1 MKVVRESMKEYNVHL
16 RHEIL
21 IIQTFLFMP
30 FFSFFFFC
38 QPELL
43 FISLLLVN
51 TPSSEI

>member
-16 RHEIL
+16 MHEIL
-21 IIQTFLFMP
+21 IIPNFPRYAF
-30 FFSFFFFC
+30 FFFFC